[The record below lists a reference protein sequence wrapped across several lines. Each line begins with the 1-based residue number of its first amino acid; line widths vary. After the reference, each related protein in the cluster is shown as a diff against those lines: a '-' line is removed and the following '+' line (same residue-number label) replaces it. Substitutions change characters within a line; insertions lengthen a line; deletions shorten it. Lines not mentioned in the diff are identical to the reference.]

1 MKSQDAQYILE
12 TECER
17 LGIYVGRHPTG
28 ALTLTA
34 CGFSRVILPEAN
46 GWRVTEPKTYGGSR
60 VIAVYPHEDIDK
72 LVADVQDWARQHPF
86 KH

>member
-1 MKSQDAQYILE
+1 MNPNQALADRIEKMGVWI
-12 TECER
+12 
-17 LGIYVGRHPTG
+17 GKHPTG

-34 CGFSRVILPEAN
+34 YGSSRVILPEAN
-46 GWRVTEPKTYGGSR
+46 GWRVTEPNTYGGSR
-60 VIAVYPHEDIDK
+60 VVAAYPHEDIDK

>member
-1 MKSQDAQYILE
+1 MTDEQHTLE

-17 LGIYVGRHPTG
+17 LGIYVGKHPTG

-34 CGFSRVILPEAN
+34 YGSSRVILPEAN
-46 GWRVTEPKTYGGSR
+46 GWRVQERTEVGNHR
-60 VIAVYPHEDIDK
+60 VIAAYPFEDLDI
-72 LVADVQDWARQHPF
+72 LVADVQDWARKHPF

>member
-1 MKSQDAQYILE
+1 MKSQDAQHILE
-12 TECER
+12 TACER

-34 CGFSRVILPEAN
+34 YGSSRVILPEAN
-46 GWRVTEPKTYGGSR
+46 GWRVQTHERYGGGR
-60 VIAVYPHEDIDK
+60 VIGAYPHEDVDK
-72 LVADVQDWARQHPF
+72 LVADVQDWARKHPF

>member
-1 MKSQDAQYILE
+1 MSDAQHILE

-34 CGFSRVILPEAN
+34 YGSNRVILPEAN
-46 GWRVTEPKTYGGSR
+46 GWRVQERTETGNHR
-60 VIAVYPHEDIDK
+60 VIAAYPHEDIDS
-72 LVADVQDWARQHPF
+72 LVADMQDWARKHPF

>member
-1 MKSQDAQYILE
+1 MNAQHILE

-17 LGIYVGRHPTG
+17 LGIYVGKHPTG

-34 CGFSRVILPEAN
+34 YGSRRVIIPVAKV
-46 GWRVTEPKTYGGSR
+46 GWKVTEPQTYGGSR
-60 VIAVYPHEDIDK
+60 VVAAYPNEDIDK

>member
-1 MKSQDAQYILE
+1 MKSQNAQHILE

-34 CGFSRVILPEAN
+34 YGSSRVILPEAN
-46 GWRVTEPKTYGGSR
+46 GWRVQEKQQYGGGR
-60 VIAVYPHEDIDK
+60 VIGAYPYEDIDK
-72 LVADVQDWARQHPF
+72 LVADVQDWARKHPF

>member
-1 MKSQDAQYILE
+1 MTDAQHILE

-17 LGIYVGRHPTG
+17 LGIYVRRHPTG

-34 CGFSRVILPEAN
+34 YGSSRVILPEAN
-46 GWRVTEPKTYGGSR
+46 GWRVQERTEIGNHR
-60 VIAVYPHEDIDK
+60 VIAAYPHEDLDN
-72 LVADVQDWARQHPF
+72 LVADVQDWARKHPF

>member
-1 MKSQDAQYILE
+1 MNAQHILE

-17 LGIYVGRHPTG
+17 LGVYVGKHPTG

-34 CGFSRVILPEAN
+34 CGSSRVILPEEN
-46 GWRVTEPKTYGGSR
+46 GWRVQERTETGNHR
-60 VIAVYPHEDIDK
+60 VIAAYPHKDIDK
-72 LVADVQDWARQHPF
+72 LVADVQDWARKHPF